1 MPVRRLLAVAIALA
15 APTLA
20 LSQTQHAHVHGQAF
34 VDVAVDGG
42 TVEIH
47 LRATA
52 HDLVGFERKAETPE
66 EQATVL
72 AARKAV
78 LDHGA
83 IWQFSVAARC
93 VADGPVLEVPGAD
106 AAHDHGDHDHDHEGH
121 DHEGHDHQ
129 GHDHDHGDGHD
140 HADHG
145 DTHDDHDHA
154 AHSDWTVR
162 YRFRCAA
169 PAALRSIDTGLFTAF
184 PSLQSA
190 TVQLLDAGG
199 AREVTL
205 TPATVRL
212 SLAR

>member
-1 MPVRRLLAVAIALA
+1 MPVRRLLAAAIVLA
-15 APTLA
+15 VPAIA

-34 VDVAVDGG
+34 VDVAVDGEA
-42 TVEIH
+42 VEIT

-52 HDLVGFERKAETPE
+52 HDLVGFERKPETPDE
-66 EQATVL
+66 EATVL

-93 VADGPVLEVPGAD
+93 VAEGPVLEVPGA
-106 AAHDHGDHDHDHEGH
+106 AAGHEPHDHGDHDHDHGH
-121 DHEGHDHQ
+121 DHEGHDHDHE
-129 GHDHDHGDGHD
+129 GDDHDHEGH
-140 HADHG
+140 
-145 DTHDDHDHA
+145 DHDHA
-154 AHSDWTVR
+154 AHSDWQVR

-169 PAALRSIDTGLFTAF
+169 PADLRSIDTGLFTAF

-190 TVQLLDAGG
+190 TVQLLDASG
-199 AREVTL
+199 ARELTL
-205 TPATVRL
+205 TPDARRL